1 LLADKEALSAVLLQH
16 VIAGAEVDS
25 VTAYT
30 LNGKQATTASG
41 AMIDISINTMT
52 DSLTF
57 GGAKVITKDIYTTN
71 GIIHVIDA
79 VVIADVELP
88 TPSSTIVDVALSD
101 PQFTTL
107 VEALIAADLVET
119 LDNLN
124 AEYTV
129 FAPTNAAFAKLPDG
143 TLETLVAD
151 PETLANI
158 LLYHVLG
165 GTVLSDAAVSVAG
178 SMDNTIDMANEGK
191 AALSLVENNLFINGA
206 LISSADVMAANGVI
220 HVIDNVILPLATPAE
235 EPTMNIAEIAV
246 SMPET
251 FSTLVAALTA
261 ANLVDTL
268 SDEEA
273 TFTVFAP
280 TDEAFAKIDADAL
293 AALLADTDALSNV
306 LLTHV
311 VGEASLSSVDAYS
324 QNGKS
329 LSTVSG
335 EMVAVSVD
343 AETGMLMIGDAK
355 VIITDVQATNGTI
368 HVIDTVIMPEAEP
381 ALGSIVDV
389 ALASAPEFSTL
400 VVALTAANLVETLA
414 DLEKNYTVFAPTNAA
429 FDKLPEGTLEALLAD
444 PETLKDILLYHVLG
458 GTVLSDAAIS
468 VAGSTDN
475 MVAMANGEKTSLSL
489 VEEGLFINGALVSS
503 PDKLADNGVIHA
515 IDTVILPIE
524 MTTPTLNI
532 AEIAV
537 SMPDTFSTL
546 VVALTAANLV
556 DTLSDEDATFTV
568 FAPTD
573 DAFAKIDSVILADL
587 LADTEALTTV
597 LLTHVIGE
605 ASLSS
610 VDAYGQNGKS
620 LLTLSGA
627 QVDVSVDS
635 ETGMLMIGDTMVI
648 IKDVQA
654 TNGTIHVIDTVIL

>member
-1 LLADKEALSAVLLQH
+1 
-16 VIAGAEVDS
+16 
-25 VTAYT
+25 
-30 LNGKQATTASG
+30 
-41 AMIDISINTMT
+41 MT

-57 GGAKVITKDIYTTN
+57 GGANVVIKDIYTTN

-88 TPSSTIVDVALSD
+88 TPPGSIVDIAISSN
-101 PQFTTL
+101 PEFTTL
-107 VEALIAADLVET
+107 VAALTAADLVET
-119 LDNLN
+119 LADLE

-129 FAPTNAAFAKLPDG
+129 FAPTNAAFDKLPEG
-143 TLETLVAD
+143 TLEALLAD
-151 PETLANI
+151 PETLTNI
-158 LLYHVLG
+158 LLYHVLS
-165 GTVLSDAAVSVAG
+165 GTVLSDAAITVAG
-178 SMDNTIDMANEGK
+178 SMDNTIGMVNDGK
-191 AALSLVENNLFINGA
+191 AALSLVENDLFINGA
-206 LISSADVMAANGVI
+206 LISSADIMAANGVI

-235 EPTMNIAEIAV
+235 LPTMNIAEVAV

-261 ANLVDTL
+261 ADLVDTL
-268 SDEEA
+268 SNEDA

-280 TDEAFAKIDADAL
+280 TDDAFAKIDADAL

-355 VIITDVQATNGTI
+355 VIITDVPATNGTI
-368 HVIDTVIMPEAEP
+368 HVIDTVIMPEPEPEP

-475 MVAMANGEKTSLSL
+475 MVAMANSEKTSLSL
-489 VEEGLFINGALVSS
+489 VEEGLFINGAIVSS
-503 PDKLADNGVIHA
+503 PDNLADNGVIHA

-556 DTLSDEDATFTV
+556 ETLSDEDATFTV

>member
-556 DTLSDEDATFTV
+556 ETLSDEDATFTV